1 MGRTP
6 RWNSLTTPNGS
17 GVAMQP
23 LESPFSLKLHT
34 VAAEGFGLQDEDGV
48 QANIVSR
55 PESTL
60 YASSLKFDFDDAM
73 TGFTSPVGHT

>member
-1 MGRTP
+1 
-6 RWNSLTTPNGS
+6 
-17 GVAMQP
+17 
-23 LESPFSLKLHT
+23 LKLHT